1 VWDLLAAFPFMQVG
15 CAMRENTPDRDD
27 TRPDARILL
36 DDPSY
41 KYVMFLQML
50 RVLKGWRFWKLPET
64 IDRIVEQASGILPH
78 VLSLARLFV
87 ALFFTAHYLACIWFY
102 IGLSKDSI
110 EVGWL
115 SRQPN
120 MLPRGYT
127 ASSEL
132 YEWVTSIYWAI
143 ATMTTIGYGDIS
155 GFTNTERGFACIAMI
170 TGSAFFAWLAG
181 TVTGILRSSSAARE
195 RFQAFIDE
203 VQNFLD
209 VNRFSHDIKHRVLVF
224 YGLKFPTKS
233 RFQEEEILNS
243 LPQGLVKKMRHE
255 TYVQMIEGVPLFSE
269 LTEATKAD
277 IANQFQTQLCSAGEE
292 LCSEGDE
299 AEHLFI
305 IKHGQV
311 LLSHRGE
318 PIHVAQPGEMFGEL
332 ALFGLT
338 RDGQRMRSARAL
350 TECELLKLPYRS
362 LKILIVTSI
371 ELKVT
376 FRTMGDNHTCALKTY
391 KHVYMHARSCIQHY
405 PSCCQRKMPLDSC
418 AAECLFY
425 SLSVDQDVYARVQ
438 RPRFADL

>member
-1 VWDLLAAFPFMQVG
+1 
-15 CAMRENTPDRDD
+15 
-27 TRPDARILL
+27 
-36 DDPSY
+36 
-41 KYVMFLQML
+41 MFLQML

-102 IGLSKDSI
+102 IGISKDSI

-120 MLPRGYT
+120 MLPRGHT
-127 ASSEL
+127 GSSEL

-170 TGSAFFAWLAG
+170 TGSSFFAWLAG

-292 LCSEGDE
+292 LCTEGDE

-362 LKILIVTSI
+362 LKILIVTSN

-376 FRTMGDNHTCALKTY
+376 FRTMGDNRTCALKTY
-391 KHVYMHARSCIQHY
+391 KHV
-405 PSCCQRKMPLDSC
+405 
-418 AAECLFY
+418 
-425 SLSVDQDVYARVQ
+425 
-438 RPRFADL
+438 

>member
-1 VWDLLAAFPFMQVG
+1 MQVG
-15 CAMRENTPDRDD
+15 CAMRANTPDRDD
-27 TRPDARILL
+27 TRPDARILV
-36 DDPSY
+36 DDPPY
-41 KYVMFLQML
+41 KYIMFLQML

-64 IDRIVEQASGILPH
+64 IDRIVEHSSGMLPH
-78 VLSLARLFV
+78 VLSLSRLFV
-87 ALFFTAHYLACIWFY
+87 SLFFTAHYLACIWFY
-102 IGLSKDSI
+102 IGLSQDSI

-120 MLPRGYT
+120 MLPREHTG
-127 ASSEL
+127 SSHL
-132 YEWVTSIYWAI
+132 YEWVTSIYWAT

-181 TVTGILRSSSAARE
+181 TVTGILRSSSAPRE
-195 RFQAFIDE
+195 RFQQFMDE

-209 VNRFSHDIKHRVLVF
+209 VNRFSDDIKHKVLVF
-224 YGLKFPTKS
+224 YGLKYPTKS
-233 RFQEEEILNS
+233 RFQDDEILHS

-269 LTEATKAD
+269 LSEKTKGD
-277 IANQFQTQLCSAGEE
+277 IANHFQTQLCSAGEE
-292 LCSEGDE
+292 LCTEGAE

-318 PIHVAQPGEMFGEL
+318 PIHIAQPGEMFGEL

-338 RDGQRMRSARAL
+338 WDGQRMRSARAL

-362 LKILIVTSI
+362 LKLLIVTSI
-371 ELKVT
+371 EFKVI
-376 FRTMGDNHTCALKTY
+376 FRTMGDNHACVHKKQACS
-391 KHVYMHARSCIQHY
+391 HA
-405 PSCCQRKMPLDSC
+405 
-418 AAECLFY
+418 
-425 SLSVDQDVYARVQ
+425 
-438 RPRFADL
+438 

>member
-1 VWDLLAAFPFMQVG
+1 MQVG
-15 CAMRENTPDRDD
+15 CAMRENTRDRDD

-41 KYVMFLQML
+41 KYIMFLQML

-102 IGLSKDSI
+102 IGISKDSI

-120 MLPRGYT
+120 MLPRGHT
-127 ASSEL
+127 GSSEL

-170 TGSAFFAWLAG
+170 TGSSFFAWLAG

-292 LCSEGDE
+292 LCTEGDE

-362 LKILIVTSI
+362 LKILIVTSN

-376 FRTMGDNHTCALKTY
+376 FRTMGDNRTCALKTY
-391 KHVYMHARSCIQHY
+391 KHV
-405 PSCCQRKMPLDSC
+405 
-418 AAECLFY
+418 
-425 SLSVDQDVYARVQ
+425 
-438 RPRFADL
+438 